1 MYIYYICIYKYF
13 PQKEPEGDASIDKL
27 SYSFS
32 YENKYTDID
41 TDNDVAIK

>member
-13 PQKEPEGDASIDKL
+13 PQKEPEGDPRINKL
-27 SYSFS
+27 WYSFS
-32 YENKYTDID
+32 YENKYIDIY